1 MESSKKNLLTPL
13 AGAIATAIT
22 PTQQALAQSDAS
34 EYLLEEII
42 VTATKRAVSVQDISA
57 TVQALTA
64 ESLAAMG
71 ARGMEDYS
79 RFIPSMSVLT
89 FGAGSSTIVFRGA
102 ITGQGFIAQSTSSV
116 YLDEISV
123 TTTGSQPDIRMVDIE
138 RVEALSGPQGTL
150 YGSDAQAGTL
160 RIITNKPVMNEFEA
174 VVDLELRG
182 GSKSDASYRASVV
195 FNFPVVE
202 DKLALRL
209 VGFSDR
215 DGGYID
221 NVFGHTPDSPAIPF
235 TAPTGQTSYPA
246 GFGTL
251 DNSNAV
257 EKNWNDADIYGARAI
272 LAWEIN
278 ENWRATF
285 TALTQNTKSGA
296 GNDFDPFVGELQTV
310 RFHNEYRDDEYQM
323 YSMVIEG
330 DLGFAQLVGAVNYF
344 DREVEQV
351 NDITAYAHYWAQ
363 RYCQDYNAYYT
374 AAYLP
379 YYWKNPD
386 SNYIV
391 WWPVYCMGEKV
402 DSDFFSSYYEPLQQ
416 TKFTTEIR
424 LSHQGDRVDWIAG
437 FYYEDANDTWQAPF
451 ATPTTGGNGDQN
463 LYQNSISL
471 DFWEWYFSNYYGSA
485 ATYPQ
490 ATSHW
495 YSDNNTEFEQTAVF
509 GEFTW
514 HINDAWDLTLGGR
527 YFERTNNNIFFV
539 DHPGDIGLNGEPD
552 VTDPNSRAFI
562 LEFGHPPNHSQ
573 EDKEFIPKVSLSW
586 SFADDKRI
594 YALYTQGARPGGIN
608 RARGQPFF
616 PVNYLPDMMDNYE
629 MGYRS
634 SFGNGR
640 GRLNATFYHMAWDG
654 YQLEL
659 TDPSQTACP
668 NPSDSI
674 AHVCGQ
680 PWQEIVANAG
690 DAHITGLFVELDYAI
705 SDNWVFGG
713 NIEFNEAETDTNIDL
728 DDDGEDDITDG
739 MRLPVSPELKGS
751 FWLDYGSEVDW
762 FGGTQFFSRLQGSYT
777 GDSLSVLEPRGL
789 DTPNPQFKTPSYS
802 IFDIRVG
809 IRGQTWEVSM
819 FLNNFTDERA
829 IYTIANG
836 YMEWGM
842 AANQDGRAHLQRAY
856 TNRPREL
863 GIRYTKSW
871 GG

>member
-1 MESSKKNLLTPL
+1 MELSKKNLLTPL

-22 PTQQALAQSDAS
+22 PTQQALAQSDDS
-34 EYLLEEII
+34 DYLLEEVI

-64 ESLAAMG
+64 ESLARMG

-174 VVDLELRG
+174 IVDFELRG
-182 GSKSDASYRASVV
+182 GSKSDESYRASVV
-195 FNFPVVE
+195 FNFPLVE

-278 ENWRATF
+278 EDWRATF

-296 GNDFDPFVGELQTV
+296 GNDFDPFVGDLQTV
-310 RFHNEYRDDEYQM
+310 RFHKDYRDDEYQM

-344 DREVEQV
+344 DREIEQMQ
-351 NDITAYAHYWAQ
+351 DITAYAHYWAQ
-363 RYCQDYNAYYT
+363 RYCQNYT
-374 AAYLP
+374 AYTANYLP

-391 WWPVYCMGEKV
+391 WWPVYCGGERV
-402 DSDFFSSYYEPLQQ
+402 DSDFFSSYYAPAQQ
-416 TKFTTEIR
+416 DKFTTEIR
-424 LSHQGDRVDWIAG
+424 LSHQGDKVDWIAG

-451 ATPTTGGNGDQN
+451 ATPTRGGDGSQN
-463 LYQNSISL
+463 IYQNSASL
-471 DFWEWYFSNYYGSA
+471 AFWEYYYSNYYGSA

-495 YSDNNTEFEQTAVF
+495 YSDNKTEFEQTAVF

-552 VTDPNSRAFI
+552 PSDAASRAFR
-562 LEFGHPPNHSQ
+562 LEFGRPPTHEQ

-594 YALYTQGARPGGIN
+594 YALYTQGTRPGGIN

-616 PVNYLPDMMDNYE
+616 PVNYLPDTMDNYE

-659 TDPSQTACP
+659 VDPSQTACP

-674 AHVCGQ
+674 AGVCGQ
-680 PWQEIVANAG
+680 PWQAIVANAG
-690 DAHITGLFVELDYAI
+690 DAHITGLFFELDYAI
-705 SDNWVFGG
+705 NDNWVFGG

-751 FWLDYGSEVDW
+751 FWLDYVSEVDW

-777 GDSLSVLEPRGL
+777 GDSVSVLEPRGL
-789 DTPNPQFKTPSYS
+789 DSPNPQFTTPSYS

-809 IRGQTWEVSM
+809 IRGDSWEVAM

-829 IYTIANG
+829 IYTIGNG
-836 YMEWGM
+836 QMEWGM
-842 AANQDGRAHLQRAY
+842 ASIQDGRAHLQRAY

-863 GIRYTKSW
+863 GIRYTKSF